1 MEWKTRRKAGR
12 TATCNSRRFARR
24 RSISDGTISSRSRG
38 SGRRPQKARANSSP
52 CREATI
58 FRTNRSA
65 SSVPSRSPTIR
76 KSAPSSR
83 TRSDR
88 CSPNRAGRRFRE
100 IRPRPLRQIGPIR
113 VSPSARA
120 LGGSVIGLSLKRGLG
135 YLATDPEDTSVSL
148 VRVLAEAHTPFLWIT
163 ARALSAPP
171 DGVDLIRVTT
181 LAGAMGTADPRRLQ
195 DLRTAATTFFDERRP
210 GALVLDCLDPLIVHS
225 GVVRVLRFVNVLH
238 EDIPV
243 VPGHPEALPRSCGNA
258 LAVPDVVLALD
269 VRLGRLGR
277 RHAEDPVPAGRPV
290 ASLLKFIRL
299 RRTA

>member
-1 MEWKTRRKAGR
+1 QASTEIGLLRARNTRRKAGR
-12 TATCNSRRFARR
+12 TATCNSKRFGRRK
-24 RSISDGTISSRSRG
+24 STSDGTISSRSRG
-38 SGRRPQKARANSSP
+38 SGRRPPKARANSSP

-135 YLATDPEDTSVSL
+135 YLAKDPEDTAVSF

-163 ARALSAPP
+163 SRAVSAPP
-171 DGVDLIRVTT
+171 DGGDLIRVTT
-181 LAGAMGTADPRRLQ
+181 IAGGLGTEDHRRLKGI
-195 DLRTAATTFFDERRP
+195 RTAATTFFDERGP
-210 GALVLDCLDPLIVHS
+210 GALVVDCLDPLVVHS
-225 GVVRVLRFVNVLH
+225 GVERVLRFVDDLH
-238 EDIPV
+238 EETATRNAWFV
-243 VPGHPEALPRSCGNA
+243 VFADPRTMNPRMIA
-258 LAVPDVVLALD
+258 WLERELD
-269 VRLGRLGR
+269 PFPSTAANPSV
-277 RHAEDPVPAGRPV
+277 EDHLIA
-290 ASLLKFIRL
+290 
-299 RRTA
+299 